1 MKFKLSR
8 LRRAAFCA
16 FACCISPVFA
26 DAASTMNVRL
36 ISWAAPQG
44 NEDGSPLDNLIG
56 YYVYVGDSPSTM
68 IPYAFTP
75 PLTRFWVYQYVPKGA
90 HYLAIT
96 AVNVDGIESEM
107 SQIVIL

>member
-1 MKFKLSR
+1 MISR
-8 LRRAAFCA
+8 FLGLPRAVVLA
-16 FACCISPVFA
+16 FACSIAPAFA
-26 DAASTMNVRL
+26 DTAAVNVRL

-44 NEDGSPLDNLIG
+44 NEDGSPLENLLG
-56 YYVYVGDSPSTM
+56 YYVYVGDSPATM
-68 IPYAFTP
+68 IPYTFTP
-75 PLTRFWVYQYVPKGA
+75 SLTRFWVYQYVPKGA